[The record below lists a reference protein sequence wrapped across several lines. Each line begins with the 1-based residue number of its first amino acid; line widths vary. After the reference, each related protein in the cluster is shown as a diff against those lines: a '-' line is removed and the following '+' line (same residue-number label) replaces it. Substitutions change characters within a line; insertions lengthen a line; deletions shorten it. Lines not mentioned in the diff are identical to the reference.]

1 MPTIKMLHHD
11 DSRRKLS
18 RQSSQHFAQCSQSAG
33 GRRQSYEVV
42 GTVREGLRGVE
53 PVFCDFSHGR
63 PCLAL

>member
-42 GTVREGLRGVE
+42 GTVREDLRGVK
-53 PVFCDFSHGR
+53 PVFCNFSHNR
-63 PCLAL
+63 PSLAL